1 MKKVKIIV
9 IATIVSVTFLL
20 GACGNS
26 TEQEKTGPLTPSDIV
41 MDTE

>member
-26 TEQEKTGPLTPSDIV
+26 AKQEKTGPLTPSDII
-41 MDTE
+41 METE

>member
-20 GACGNS
+20 GACSNS
-26 TEQEKTGPLTPSDIV
+26 TKQEKTGPLTPSDIV

>member
-26 TEQEKTGPLTPSDIV
+26 IKQEKTGPLTPSDIV